1 MCYVPIVLWK
11 VLDTIDILY
20 ISHITRVPC
29 NVAFPNFLEM
39 DKYIRNVIINTEQI
53 SNHIHARVNI
63 LVARDSREEWKIDE
77 AWSLEERAV
86 SNSSFYGT
94 MFDLS
99 ILHGLANDR

>member
-1 MCYVPIVLWK
+1 MKNIRYCWYFIYFFHV
-11 VLDTIDILY
+11 
-20 ISHITRVPC
+20 TRVLC

-39 DKYIRNVIINTEQI
+39 HRYIRDVIINTEQI
-53 SNHIHARVNI
+53 SNHIRARVNI

-94 MFDLS
+94 MSDLS
-99 ILHGLANDR
+99 ILLGLANDR